1 LKYRKLRVLCDGET
15 FEEDMEADAGG
26 DLSQALAR
34 VENLAAEWQKA
45 LKSVSQQIDEL
56 RKKLEGENNPALQ
69 KVNQGLG
76 TVVGQFPDLDL
87 AKLAQA
93 AKSNDITFY
102 KTALGDSV
110 KEIREAHELLSKSP
124 LLSTIDENP
133 FVKTTVHETVNSAL
147 KRIITE
153 LAETV

>member
-1 LKYRKLRVLCDGET
+1 MEPET
-15 FEEDMEADAGG
+15 GGGLAEA
-26 DLSQALAR
+26 LVR

-56 RKKLEGENNPALQ
+56 RKKLQSENNPALQ
-69 KVNQGLG
+69 KVDQGLG
-76 TVVGQFPDLDL
+76 TVVQQFPDLDL
-87 AKLAQA
+87 SKLAQA
-93 AKSNDITFY
+93 AKSNDT
-102 KTALGDSV
+102 TAYDAALRDSV

-133 FVKTTVHETVNSAL
+133 FVKTTVHETINSAL
-147 KRIITE
+147 KRIIGE